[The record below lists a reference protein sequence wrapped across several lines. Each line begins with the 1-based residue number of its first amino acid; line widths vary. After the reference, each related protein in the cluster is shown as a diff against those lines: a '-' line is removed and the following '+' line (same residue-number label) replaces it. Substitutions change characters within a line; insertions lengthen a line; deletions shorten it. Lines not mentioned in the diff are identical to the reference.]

1 MSICII
7 ENKSELGAG
16 TRGASLCAEA
26 IRMSALT
33 GGSDFFQL
41 HQVKTLTVP
50 QDDLYKETR
59 HPFAKRIDGIKKVY
73 ELVSEEVSKTLLDQQ
88 FPIIISGDH
97 SSAGGTLA
105 GIKKAYPGSKLGVVW
120 IDAHADMHS
129 PYTTPS
135 GNVHGMP
142 LAAALGWDNQE
153 AKQNEV
159 DFETQQLWNELK
171 WVGTNQPKIS
181 AEDLLFVGVRDTE
194 QPEALL
200 IEQNAISNYKVDE
213 IRSAGASRMAGRA
226 LEEKF
231 ADCNM
236 IYLSLDV
243 DGMDCEA
250 TSYGTGTPVKNGLFK
265 EEVMEFIRVILE
277 SGKVCA
283 FELVEVN
290 PLLDDKGN
298 KMAEIALEILEFTE
312 AIVSEMKNPVLAQ
325 AE

>member
-16 TRGASLCAEA
+16 TRGASLCVDA
-26 IRMSALT
+26 IRMSALA
-33 GGSDFFQL
+33 GGSDFFQR
-41 HQVKTLTVP
+41 HQVNTLIVP

-73 ELVSEEVSKTLLDQQ
+73 EMVSREVSKNLLDQQ
-88 FPIIISGDH
+88 LPIIISGDH

-105 GIKKAYPGSKLGVVW
+105 GIKKAYPDSRLGVVW

-142 LAAALGWDNQE
+142 LAAALGWDNKE
-153 AKQNEV
+153 AKCNEV
-159 DFETQQLWNELK
+159 DTETQQLWDELK
-171 WVGTNQPKIS
+171 SVGTSQPKVS
-181 AEDLLFVGVRDTE
+181 PENLLFVGVRDTE
-194 QPEALL
+194 RAEDLL
-200 IEQNAISNYKVDE
+200 IKQRGVTNYKVDE
-213 IRSAGASRMAGRA
+213 IRTRGASVMARRA

-231 ADCNM
+231 ADCDM

-250 TSYGTGTPVKNGLFK
+250 TSYGTGTPVKNGLLK
-265 EEVMEFIRVILE
+265 EEVKEFIQVILE

-298 KMAEIALEILEFTE
+298 KMAEIALEILEFAESILT
-312 AIVSEMKNPVLAQ
+312 KLKKPVLA
-325 AE
+325 